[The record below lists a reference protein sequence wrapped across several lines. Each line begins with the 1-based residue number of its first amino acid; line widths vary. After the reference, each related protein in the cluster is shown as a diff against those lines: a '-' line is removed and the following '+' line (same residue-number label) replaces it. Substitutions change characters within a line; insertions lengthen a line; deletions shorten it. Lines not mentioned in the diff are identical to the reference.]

1 MQLIWKI
8 MEINS
13 NPIER
18 AAEVAIKASLDWSID
33 KIKELALK
41 FKNNDISFLED
52 TEAFEEALNQLKTE
66 EWKFYKRYIKDKYL
80 RILIELGLTLR
91 KFEND
96 DKKLKYLR
104 DKIHERFDTKGLR
117 IAQVIQNE
125 TLLKFSGTLLKINNV
140 AGITHTIEDLL
151 NNVDRD
157 VVFIKET
164 DEVENLY
171 DELKTKI
178 YANLPRILLLISKGS
193 ANIIA
198 SSVVIKLQSVL
209 DIKNYKSETA
219 IENNKYMFLFSRDLQ

>member
-1 MQLIWKI
+1 

-96 DKKLKYLR
+96 DRKLKYLR

-178 YANLPRILLLISKGS
+178 YANLPRILLLVSKGS
-193 ANIIA
+193 ANFKTLE
-198 SSVVIKLQSVL
+198 VVRKLQPVL
-209 DIKNYKSETA
+209 DTKDYKSETA
-219 IENNKYMFLFSRDLQ
+219 TDKDKHMVLFSRDMQ

>member
-1 MQLIWKI
+1 

-13 NPIER
+13 NPIEH

-96 DKKLKYLR
+96 DRKLKYLR

>member
-1 MQLIWKI
+1 
-8 MEINS
+8 
-13 NPIER
+13 
-18 AAEVAIKASLDWSID
+18 AEVAIKASLDWSID

-96 DKKLKYLR
+96 DRKLKYLR

>member
-1 MQLIWKI
+1 

-96 DKKLKYLR
+96 DI
-104 DKIHERFDTKGLR
+104 KIFTR
-117 IAQVIQNE
+117 
-125 TLLKFSGTLLKINNV
+125 
-140 AGITHTIEDLL
+140 
-151 NNVDRD
+151 
-157 VVFIKET
+157 
-164 DEVENLY
+164 
-171 DELKTKI
+171 
-178 YANLPRILLLISKGS
+178 
-193 ANIIA
+193 
-198 SSVVIKLQSVL
+198 
-209 DIKNYKSETA
+209 
-219 IENNKYMFLFSRDLQ
+219 

>member
-1 MQLIWKI
+1 
-8 MEINS
+8 
-13 NPIER
+13 
-18 AAEVAIKASLDWSID
+18 
-33 KIKELALK
+33 
-41 FKNNDISFLED
+41 
-52 TEAFEEALNQLKTE
+52 
-66 EWKFYKRYIKDKYL
+66 
-80 RILIELGLTLR
+80 LR

>member
-1 MQLIWKI
+1 

>member
-1 MQLIWKI
+1 

-96 DKKLKYLR
+96 DRKLKYLR

>member
-1 MQLIWKI
+1 

-96 DKKLKYLR
+96 DRKLKYLR

-171 DELKTKI
+171 DELKIINPKPQLRTI
-178 YANLPRILLLISKGS
+178 
-193 ANIIA
+193 NICFSLVEIC
-198 SSVVIKLQSVL
+198 
-209 DIKNYKSETA
+209 
-219 IENNKYMFLFSRDLQ
+219 NKAFKRLKFGIQYVQT

>member
-1 MQLIWKI
+1 

-91 KFEND
+91 KFESD
-96 DKKLKYLR
+96 DRKLKYLR